1 MMTRDESLEHV
12 RGAILETVSDVPK
25 DITESTDLVADGIL
39 DSLDQMNFLFQ
50 LEKRLD
56 TKLASIDEDYQD
68 FRVSS
73 LVDIVMRDAA

>member
-1 MMTRDESLEHV
+1 MTRDESLEHV
-12 RGAILETVSDVPK
+12 RSAIRETVADLTN
-25 DITESTDLVADGIL
+25 DITESTDLVAEGIL

-73 LVDIVMRDAA
+73 LVDIVMHDAA